1 MRMSG
6 SVCVWDSQRRP
17 LLPTSAAYARTLVQQ
32 HKAVLLPHPA
42 VSLLQLSHAVSEP
55 VLRPVLLGIALHPT
69 TATALIFTEALGNTP
84 LLSLTLD
91 LHGITGAAPQAVA
104 LTMLVRTLGLL
115 LPISQGALL
124 THLPVTNDAAHAA
137 AIHTIMT
144 TLEACLRY
152 PITLLSF
159 DTPRIAEYPLLG
171 AFQQQIGIRHDACTD
186 IAAMYMPQ
194 YETEPH
200 PPVTFPRAVRL
211 AETDHATLT
220 AGMAV
225 QVRQDEEVI
234 TGVVQAGDH
243 DDIWVQVPNKATPA
257 GVVWADMRVL
267 PPLRGWLWE
276 AQPIT
281 LLPVAQRKSDRK
293 G

>member
-1 MRMSG
+1 
-6 SVCVWDSQRRP
+6 
-17 LLPTSAAYARTLVQQ
+17 
-32 HKAVLLPHPA
+32 
-42 VSLLQLSHAVSEP
+42 

-69 TATALIFTEALGNTP
+69 TATALIFTEALGITP

-104 LTMLVRTLGLL
+104 LTMLARTLASL

-124 THLPVTNDAAHAA
+124 THLPVTNNAAHAA
-137 AIHTIMT
+137 AIHTIMN

-171 AFQQQIGIRHDACTD
+171 AFQQQIGIKNDDCTD
-186 IAAMYMPQ
+186 IAAAYMPQ

-200 PPVTFPRAVRL
+200 PPIAFPQAVRL
-211 AETDHATLT
+211 AETDHTTLT

-225 QVRQDEEVI
+225 QVHQDEKGI

-243 DDIWVQVPNKATPA
+243 DDIWVQVPSRATAA
-257 GVVWADMRVL
+257 GVVWSDIRVS
-267 PPLRGWLWE
+267 PPLRGWRWE

>member
-1 MRMSG
+1 
-6 SVCVWDSQRRP
+6 VIDANQRP
-17 LLPTSAAYARTLVQQ
+17 LLPTTPAYAR
-32 HKAVLLPHPA
+32 VLLRDGKAQRIPHPA
-42 VSLLQLSHAVSEP
+42 LAIIQLSHAIDAPQMPPVLVGIRVHEKTASLFVFTAQAGSEP
-55 VLRPVLLGIALHPT
+55 LL
-69 TATALIFTEALGNTP
+69 N
-84 LLSLTLD
+84 LTLD
-91 LHGITGAAPQAVA
+91 LSGSVTAAHRAVA
-104 LTMLVRTLGLL
+104 LTAVTRVLGLL

-243 DDIWVQVPNKATPA
+243 DDIWVQVPNKATAA

>member
-6 SVCVWDSQRRP
+6 SICVWDSQRRP

-32 HKAVLLPHPA
+32 RKATLLPHPA
-42 VSLLQLSHAVSEP
+42 VSLLQLSHAVPEP

-69 TATALIFTEALGNTP
+69 TATALIFTEALGITP

-137 AIHTIMT
+137 AIHTIMN

-159 DTPRIAEYPLLG
+159 DTPHMAEYPLLG
-171 AFQQQIGIRHDACTD
+171 AFQQQIGIRHDDCTD
-186 IAAMYMPQ
+186 IAATYMPQ

-200 PPVTFPRAVRL
+200 PPVAFPQAVPL

-220 AGMAV
+220 EGIAV

-234 TGVVQAGDH
+234 TGVVQAGD
-243 DDIWVQVPNKATPA
+243 DDIWVQVPTRATAA
-257 GVVWADMRVL
+257 GVIWADVWVS
-267 PPLRGWLWE
+267 PPLRGWRWE
-276 AQPIT
+276 AQPIA

>member
-1 MRMSG
+1 M
-6 SVCVWDSQRRP
+6 
-17 LLPTSAAYARTLVQQ
+17 
-32 HKAVLLPHPA
+32 
-42 VSLLQLSHAVSEP
+42 
-55 VLRPVLLGIALHPT
+55 LLGIALHPT
-69 TATALIFTEALGNTP
+69 TATALIFTEALGTTP

-91 LHGITGAAPQAVA
+91 LHGITGAAPQAIAV
-104 LTMLVRTLGLL
+104 TMLARTLATL

-234 TGVVQAGDH
+234 TGVVQTVEPDNV
-243 DDIWVQVPNKATPA
+243 VQVRVPTMATMA
-257 GVVWADMRVL
+257 GVVWTDIRVS
-267 PPLRGWLWE
+267 PPLRGWRWE
-276 AQPIT
+276 PHPVA
-281 LLPVAQRKSDRK
+281 LLPVVHHPRDKEV
-293 G
+293 

>member
-1 MRMSG
+1 VSIPAF
-6 SVCVWDSQRRP
+6 VIDANQRP
-17 LLPTSAAYARTLVQQ
+17 LLPTTPAYAR
-32 HKAVLLPHPA
+32 VLLRDGKAQRIPHPA
-42 VSLLQLSHAVSEP
+42 LAIIQLSHAIDAPQMPPVLVGIMVHEKTASLFVFTAQAGSEP
-55 VLRPVLLGIALHPT
+55 LL
-69 TATALIFTEALGNTP
+69 N
-84 LLSLTLD
+84 LTLD
-91 LHGITGAAPQAVA
+91 LSGSVTAAHRAVA
-104 LTMLVRTLGLL
+104 LTAVTRVLGLL

-124 THLPVTNDAAHAA
+124 THLPVTNDAAHAT
-137 AIHTIMT
+137 AIHTIMA

-159 DTPRIAEYPLLG
+159 DTPHMAEYPLLG
-171 AFQQQIGIRHDACTD
+171 AFQQQIGIRNDDCTD
-186 IAAMYMPQ
+186 IAATYMPQ

-200 PPVTFPRAVRL
+200 PSVVFSQAVRL
-211 AETDHATLT
+211 AETDHTTLT

-243 DDIWVQVPNKATPA
+243 DDIWVQVPSRATAA
-257 GVVWADMRVL
+257 GVVWSDMRVL
-267 PPLRGWLWE
+267 PPLQGWLWE